1 MFNFSNTPIMVL
13 NTIIFPTAM
22 NKIWKSSTGASAGI
36 GAAQHAR
43 RRYSDLQMPEG
54 GSWTLWSL
62 RLAMEN
68 SSQLDDSV

>member
-54 GSWTLWSL
+54 GS
-62 RLAMEN
+62 
-68 SSQLDDSV
+68 